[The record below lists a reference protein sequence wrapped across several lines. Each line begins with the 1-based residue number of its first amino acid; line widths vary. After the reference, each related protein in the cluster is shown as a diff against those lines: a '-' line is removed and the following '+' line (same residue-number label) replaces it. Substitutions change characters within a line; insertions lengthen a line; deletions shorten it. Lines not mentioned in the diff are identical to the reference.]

1 LINNSDLKK
10 DKSTNFAATKSLKL
24 RTLGFLVVSLVCSP
38 PNHFMETDQTT
49 TPVVHV
55 EDKGK
60 NKSNDFNIDEDNH
73 HHHGQLLASEFPDGL
88 KVLLVD
94 DDQTCLLILRQMLH
108 RCTFQVVSS
117 DDDQRLVM
125 EGILGDACDYLIK
138 PITMNNIKTIWQH
151 VVRRKNS
158 KALKDNNQHVVRVGS
173 PHPLM
178 NNSSILQAEN
188 HNNGATGSSGTT
200 TIVKKSNND
209 DQLGGGDDGSGSNEE
224 DNGQQEEA
232 GTKGK
237 KRMVWTQDLHDKF
250 LRAINFLGTSSNIV
264 PTKILECMLRMGVE
278 GITRENVA
286 SHLQKYRMQLRRQEE
301 QHHELSF
308 SSSPNYH
315 HQIHQPFTV
324 GSWGSSTSAPPAIH
338 MTVTDELDHNATFG
352 HATTLVDHHHHQIN
366 NNNHH
371 QINNTNNPNFSNL
384 YNSGSFVYTQPNID
398 TSESLP
404 INIPAASHELLG
416 GDPYF
421 NLQNQFGYH
430 QMGGFHEAYSE
441 VQNMANDALG
451 NEDYTE
457 NSLQFYQYS

>member
-1 LINNSDLKK
+1 MLRDE
-10 DKSTNFAATKSLKL
+10 NFQ
-24 RTLGFLVVSLVCSP
+24 FDLVVSDVHMPEIDGIKLLKIAA
-38 PNHFMETDQTT
+38 FEMDL
-49 TPVVHV
+49 PVV
-55 EDKGK
+55 
-60 NKSNDFNIDEDNH
+60 
-73 HHHGQLLASEFPDGL
+73 L
-88 KVLLVD
+88 
-94 DDQTCLLILRQMLH
+94 
-108 RCTFQVVSS
+108 VSS

-178 NNSSILQAEN
+178 NNSSSILQAEN